1 MTKNDCKS
9 ENEKRRIHEIIS
21 DNHSMSELFVFPHN
35 PEVGGSSP
43 LPATTKSLEII
54 EISRLLPVLRN
65 ILGVNSMLGNWA
77 VSYLMFI

>member
-35 PEVGGSSP
+35 PEVVGSNP
-43 LPATTKSLEII
+43 APATTERLEIVR
-54 EISRLLPVLRN
+54 ISSLF
-65 ILGVNSMLGNWA
+65 ILCVYNLKCR
-77 VSYLMFI
+77 